1 MPSYWISVTQ
11 IANNFQYNWVDL
23 SGANYLKIAER
34 LINNFYLP
42 FLYQFNTSWQSNTI
56 SQKTSPLSRTS
67 FSMELSPS
75 TSSYDTDT
83 DTAKCGDLNTLA
95 IDQKSRGCLQRP
107 QSPPMSAVWIFLKY
121 LWTRLGVGFYKIF
134 VHVSKLM
141 HCKLPFY
148 QLQNFMSNIV
158 DSPLVQA
165 RQIMSLSPTSP
176 TQMHGSS
183 QPSNLDQLIMPIH
196 QITQTQKQPI
206 LSDSG
211 ISNIILIQCFF

>member
-1 MPSYWISVTQ
+1 
-11 IANNFQYNWVDL
+11 
-23 SGANYLKIAER
+23 
-34 LINNFYLP
+34 
-42 FLYQFNTSWQSNTI
+42 
-56 SQKTSPLSRTS
+56 
-67 FSMELSPS
+67 
-75 TSSYDTDT
+75 
-83 DTAKCGDLNTLA
+83 
-95 IDQKSRGCLQRP
+95 
-107 QSPPMSAVWIFLKY
+107 
-121 LWTRLGVGFYKIF
+121 
-134 VHVSKLM
+134 M

-211 ISNIILIQCFF
+211 IPNTILIQCFRSTTSNIDNKTTDRHFDNQAFFQAHLRLSWHKH

>member
-1 MPSYWISVTQ
+1 
-11 IANNFQYNWVDL
+11 
-23 SGANYLKIAER
+23 
-34 LINNFYLP
+34 
-42 FLYQFNTSWQSNTI
+42 
-56 SQKTSPLSRTS
+56 
-67 FSMELSPS
+67 
-75 TSSYDTDT
+75 
-83 DTAKCGDLNTLA
+83 
-95 IDQKSRGCLQRP
+95 
-107 QSPPMSAVWIFLKY
+107 
-121 LWTRLGVGFYKIF
+121 
-134 VHVSKLM
+134 M

-211 ISNIILIQCFF
+211 ISNTILIQCFRNIFNLKNIDNKTTDRYFDNQASFFQAHLRLSWHKH

>member
-1 MPSYWISVTQ
+1 
-11 IANNFQYNWVDL
+11 
-23 SGANYLKIAER
+23 
-34 LINNFYLP
+34 
-42 FLYQFNTSWQSNTI
+42 
-56 SQKTSPLSRTS
+56 
-67 FSMELSPS
+67 
-75 TSSYDTDT
+75 
-83 DTAKCGDLNTLA
+83 
-95 IDQKSRGCLQRP
+95 
-107 QSPPMSAVWIFLKY
+107 
-121 LWTRLGVGFYKIF
+121 
-134 VHVSKLM
+134 M

-211 ISNIILIQCFF
+211 ISNTILIQCFRNTTSKY